1 MTDRI
6 RRVARRCAAGVRRVL
21 RRLAVGVRRVLR
33 VARWESA
40 RASGGVDRRTL
51 AAGIALLLVAG
62 GVVGVG
68 VATGVA
74 GLDVDRDVYRVGVDP
89 GSPYADAIDEEASLR
104 PVSPETASLGDSADA
119 VVVTVIRPGS
129 DDDGTIDGADV
140 EEVVVRATDTQKGEA
155 AAASVREAVESHNE
169 RLMRA
174 EPNQTAAFPVTVTLR
189 YVGRTTG
196 FDDGATL
203 GGGGSD
209 GGTTGDSE
217 DGTGGGS
224 DGGTTGDSE
233 DGTGGGSDDGTTGD
247 SEDGTGGGSDDGTTG
262 DSEDGTGGGS
272 DDGTTGDSE
281 DGDGDATDG
290 PGSVGDTDSGNAD
303 AESSDD
309 GGFAVP
315 SIGGGAFGADT
326 VGSPGSITPPFPFTS
341 LLLAFAFLV
350 PMNFLIQAYGSSI
363 LDERTNRRGEPLLVT
378 PLSPAEIVAGKTLP
392 YAAAAAVVTSLI
404 ALAVGGGAL
413 SVVAVAPIA
422 AAFLGATFVGAM
434 FARSFKELTF
444 VTVGVSVLLT
454 TYAFVPAI
462 FTNVTPVALVSPL
475 TLVVFDL
482 QDEAV
487 SAGEVLFSTAP
498 MAVGAALL
506 FGLGLGVY
514 REEDMF
520 SQKPVTRKFLDALAV
535 RLSAMP
541 AGAGAVGGGVLDR
554 DRLRALGSVALL
566 TACTIPFVFVAEL
579 LAVAVLFALPVTVS
593 IPVLLVTIAFIEEVA
608 KSVGLYAGFERGVFG
623 RTDGVGDGD
632 SIGDGDGV
640 GDGDGTLRVALAVG
654 LASGTGFFLAEK
666 VTAVVQAVGLT
677 DLFLGRAAFGD
688 VTGLSG
694 LPPLALAALFF
705 APLVLHV
712 VTTSVASVGAS
723 RGRTAYAVALTLAT
737 LGHAAYNVGVVSLG

>member
-1 MTDRI
+1 MIDGF
-6 RRVARRCAAGVRRVL
+6 RRVG

-33 VARWESA
+33 VAKWESA

-51 AAGIALLLVAG
+51 AAGVALLLVAG

-74 GLDVDRDVYRVGVDP
+74 GLDVDQDVYRVGVDAE
-89 GSPYADAIDEEASLR
+89 SPYAEAIEDAPSLR
-104 PVSPETASLGDSADA
+104 PVPAGSASLGDSADA
-119 VVVTVIRPGS
+119 VVVTVVRPGS
-129 DDDGTIDGADV
+129 GDDGSIDAADV
-140 EEVVVRATDTQKGEA
+140 DEVVVRASDTQKGEA
-155 AAASVREAVESHNE
+155 AAASVREAVASHNE

-174 EPNQTAAFPVTVTLR
+174 EPNQTAAFPVVVTLR

-196 FDDGATL
+196 VDDGATL
-203 GGGGSD
+203 GGSNGGSD
-209 GGTTGDSE
+209 GGSTDGSDA
-217 DGTGGGS
+217 GTGGGDDGS
-224 DGGTTGDSE
+224 DGGDGTSGGEGGDSTGD
-233 DGTGGGSDDGTTGD
+233 
-247 SEDGTGGGSDDGTTG
+247 
-262 DSEDGTGGGS
+262 
-272 DDGTTGDSE
+272 
-281 DGDGDATDG
+281 A
-290 PGSVGDTDSGNAD
+290 GSVGSGADSD
-303 AESSDD
+303 DD

-315 SIGGGAFGADT
+315 SIGGAAFGANT
-326 VGSPGSITPPFPFTS
+326 VGSPGSLTPPFPFTS
-341 LLLAFAFLV
+341 LLLAFVFLV

-404 ALAVGGGAL
+404 ALLVGGGAL
-413 SVVAVAPIA
+413 SVVAVAPVA
-422 AAFLGATFVGAM
+422 ATFLGATFVGAM

-482 QDEAV
+482 QGEAV

-535 RLSAMP
+535 RLSAVP
-541 AGAGAVGGGVLDR
+541 VGGAVGGGLLDR
-554 DRLRALGSVALL
+554 DRLRALGSVAFL

-608 KSVGLYAGFERGVFG
+608 KSVGLYAGFERGVFE
-623 RTDGVGDGD
+623 RTD
-632 SIGDGDGV
+632 
-640 GDGDGTLRVALAVG
+640 RVALAVG

-666 VTAVVQAVGLT
+666 ATAVVQAVGLT
-677 DLFLGRAAFGD
+677 DLFLGRAAFAD
-688 VTGLSG
+688 VAGLSG

-705 APLVLHV
+705 APLVLHA
-712 VTTSVASVGAS
+712 TATSVAALGAR
-723 RGRTAYAVALTLAT
+723 RGRTAYALALTLAT

>member
-1 MTDRI
+1 MTDR
-6 RRVARRCAAGVRRVL
+6 L
-21 RRLAVGVRRVLR
+21 RRLGRRIAVAARRVLR
-33 VARWESA
+33 VAKWESA
-40 RASGGVDRRTL
+40 RASGGVDRKTL
-51 AAGIALLLVAG
+51 AAGVALLLVAG

-89 GSPYADAIDEEASLR
+89 GSPYADAIEAEPSLR
-104 PVSPETASLGDSADA
+104 AVSAGRASLGDTADA
-119 VVVTVIRPGS
+119 VVVTVVRPGS
-129 DDDGTIDGADV
+129 EDGGAIDPGDV
-140 EEVVVRATDTQKGEA
+140 ESVVVRVTDTQKGEA
-155 AAASVREAVESHNE
+155 AAASVREAVEAHNE

-174 EPNQTAAFPVTVTLR
+174 EPNRTAAFPVTVTLR

-196 FDDGATL
+196 FDEGTTL
-203 GGGGSD
+203 GGDGDQTSDSDGSAGGGSD
-209 GGTTGDSE
+209 GGD
-217 DGTGGGS
+217 GGS
-224 DGGTTGDSE
+224 DGE
-233 DGTGGGSDDGTTGD
+233 GGSD
-247 SEDGTGGGSDDGTTG
+247 
-262 DSEDGTGGGS
+262 
-272 DDGTTGDSE
+272 
-281 DGDGDATDG
+281 GDGSTTDG
-290 PGSVGDTDSGNAD
+290 VGSVGD
-303 AESSDD
+303 SDGSDGD

-315 SIGGGAFGADT
+315 SIGGAAFGADT

-341 LLLAFAFLV
+341 LLLAFVFLV

-392 YAAAAAVVTSLI
+392 YAAAAAVVTTLI

-413 SVVAVAPIA
+413 SVIAVAPVA
-422 AAFLGATFVGAM
+422 ATFLGATFVGAM

-482 QDEAV
+482 QGEAV

-535 RLSAMP
+535 RLSP
-541 AGAGAVGGGVLDR
+541 VPTGGAPLDR
-554 DRLRALGSVALL
+554 RRLRALGGVAFL

-608 KSVGLYAGFERGVFG
+608 KSVGLYAGFERGVFE
-623 RTDGVGDGD
+623 RLDGV
-632 SIGDGDGV
+632 V
-640 GDGDGTLRVALAVG
+640 AGDGDGTLRVALAVG

-666 VTAVVQAVGLT
+666 ATAVVQAVGLT

-688 VTGLSG
+688 VAGLSG

-705 APLVLHV
+705 APLALHA
-712 VTTSVASVGAS
+712 VTTGLASVGAS
-723 RGRTAYAVALTLAT
+723 RGRTAYALALTLAT
-737 LGHAAYNVGVVSLG
+737 LGHAAYNAGVVSLG

>member
-1 MTDRI
+1 MTDRL
-6 RRVARRCAAGVRRVL
+6 RRVG
-21 RRLAVGVRRVLR
+21 RRLAVAGRRVFR

-51 AAGIALLLVAG
+51 AAGVALLLVAG

-74 GLDVDRDVYRVGVDP
+74 GLDVDQNVYRVGVDAE
-89 GSPYADAIDEEASLR
+89 SPYAEAIEEAPSLR
-104 PVSPETASLGDSADA
+104 PVPAGTASLGDSADA
-119 VVVTVIRPGS
+119 VVVTVVRPGAG
-129 DDDGTIDGADV
+129 DDRAIDGADV
-140 EEVVVRATDTQKGEA
+140 EEVVVRASDTRKGEA

-174 EPNQTAAFPVTVTLR
+174 EPNRTAAFPVVVTLR

-203 GGGGSD
+203 GGGD
-209 GGTTGDSE
+209 GGSGGGAGD
-217 DGTGGGS
+217 GGGGS
-224 DGGTTGDSE
+224 
-233 DGTGGGSDDGTTGD
+233 GGGSDDGDGPDGGAGD
-247 SEDGTGGGSDDGTTG
+247 GGDGSDD
-262 DSEDGTGGGS
+262 
-272 DDGTTGDSE
+272 
-281 DGDGDATDG
+281 A
-290 PGSVGDTDSGNAD
+290 GSVADGSASG
-303 AESSDD
+303 ED

-315 SIGGGAFGADT
+315 SIGGAAFGADT

-341 LLLAFAFLV
+341 LLLAFVFLV

-392 YAAAAAVVTSLI
+392 YAAAAAVVTTLI
-404 ALAVGGGAL
+404 ALLVGGGPL
-413 SVVAVAPIA
+413 SVVAVAPVA
-422 AAFLGATFVGAM
+422 ATFLGATFVGAM

-482 QDEAV
+482 QGEAV

-535 RLSAMP
+535 RLSPVP
-541 AGAGAVGGGVLDR
+541 ADAGLLTR
-554 DRLRALGSVALL
+554 DRLRALARVAFL

-608 KSVGLYAGFERGVFG
+608 KSVGLYAGFERGVFA
-623 RTDGVGDGD
+623 RTAETDGEGALG
-632 SIGDGDGV
+632 
-640 GDGDGTLRVALAVG
+640 VALAVG
-654 LASGTGFFLAEK
+654 AASGTGFFLAEK
-666 VTAVVQAVGLT
+666 ATAVVQAVGLT
-677 DLFLGRAAFGD
+677 DLFLGRAAFAD
-688 VTGLSG
+688 VAGLSG
-694 LPPLALAALFF
+694 LPPLALAALFL

-712 VTTSVASVGAS
+712 ATTGVASLGAS
-723 RGRTAYAVALTLAT
+723 RGRTAYALALTLAT

>member
-1 MTDRI
+1 MIDRL
-6 RRVARRCAAGVRRVL
+6 RRVARR
-21 RRLAVGVRRVLR
+21 LAVAVRRVLR
-33 VARWESA
+33 VAKWESA

-74 GLDVDRDVYRVGVDP
+74 GLDVDRDVYRVGVDAD
-89 GSPYADAIDEEASLR
+89 SPYADAIETESSLR
-104 PVSPETASLGDSADA
+104 RVSTGTGSLGKDADA
-119 VVVTVIRPGS
+119 VVVTVVGS
-129 DDDGTIDGADV
+129 GTVDDGSIDSGDV
-140 EEVVVRATDTQKGEA
+140 DEVVVRASDTQKGRA
-155 AAASVREAVESHNE
+155 AAATVREAVEAHNE

-189 YVGRTTG
+189 YVARTGG

-203 GGGGSD
+203 GGSDGDGGSGSGDGAGGGGDGGADGGAGSD
-209 GGTTGDSE
+209 GG
-217 DGTGGGS
+217 DGTTDGGS
-224 DGGTTGDSE
+224 DAGTVDGSTG
-233 DGTGGGSDDGTTGD
+233 
-247 SEDGTGGGSDDGTTG
+247 
-262 DSEDGTGGGS
+262 
-272 DDGTTGDSE
+272 
-281 DGDGDATDG
+281 
-290 PGSVGDTDSGNAD
+290 AD
-303 AESSDD
+303 DD

-326 VGSPGSITPPFPFTS
+326 IGSPGSITPPFPFTS

-392 YAAAAAVVTSLI
+392 YAAAAAVVTTLI

-413 SVVAVAPIA
+413 SVLAVAPVA

-482 QDEAV
+482 QGEAV
-487 SAGEVLFSTAP
+487 SVGEALFSTVP
-498 MAVGAALL
+498 MGVGAALL
-506 FGLGLGVY
+506 FALGLGVY

-520 SQKPVTRKFLDALAV
+520 SQKPVARKFLDALAV
-535 RLSAMP
+535 RLAPVP
-541 AGAGAVGGGVLDR
+541 AGGGLLSR
-554 DRLRALGSVALL
+554 DRLRALGSVAFL

-593 IPVLLVTIAFIEEVA
+593 IPVLLVTIAFAEEVA
-608 KSVGLYAGFERGVFG
+608 KSVGVYAGFERGVFDRG
-623 RTDGVGDGD
+623 LSDRP
-632 SIGDGDGV
+632 DGDGV
-640 GDGDGTLRVALAVG
+640 GRGALGIALAVG
-654 LASGTGFFLAEK
+654 VASGTGFFLAEK
-666 VTAVVQAVGLT
+666 ATAVVQAVGLT
-677 DLFLGRAAFGD
+677 DLFLGRAAFAD
-688 VTGLSG
+688 VAGLSG

-712 VTTSVASVGAS
+712 VTTSVAAVGAS
-723 RGRTAYAVALTLAT
+723 RGRTAYALALAVAT

>member
-1 MTDRI
+1 MTDRL
-6 RRVARRCAAGVRRVL
+6 RRVG

-51 AAGIALLLVAG
+51 AAGVALLVVAG

-74 GLDVDRDVYRVGVDP
+74 GLDVDGDIYRVGVDD
-89 GSPYADAIDEEASLR
+89 GSPYADAIEDAPSLR
-104 PVSPETASLGDSADA
+104 PVPGGTASLGDAADA
-119 VVVTVIRPGS
+119 VVVTVVRPGAG
-129 DDDGTIDGADV
+129 DDGAIDSGEV
-140 EEVVVRATDTQKGEA
+140 EEVIVRASDTRKGEA
-155 AAASVREAVESHNE
+155 AAASVREAVEAHNE

-174 EPNQTAAFPVTVTLR
+174 EPNRTAAFPVTVTLR

-196 FDDGATL
+196 IDDGATL
-203 GGGGSD
+203 GGSDGGSAGGSD
-209 GGTTGDSE
+209 GGSDGGGETGG
-217 DGTGGGS
+217 DGGASGDGGGGS
-224 DGGTTGDSE
+224 GAGTDASDSGST
-233 DGTGGGSDDGTTGD
+233 DAGTGS
-247 SEDGTGGGSDDGTTG
+247 
-262 DSEDGTGGGS
+262 
-272 DDGTTGDSE
+272 
-281 DGDGDATDG
+281 
-290 PGSVGDTDSGNAD
+290 SG
-303 AESSDD
+303 D

-341 LLLAFAFLV
+341 LLLAFVFLV

-392 YAAAAAVVTSLI
+392 YAAAAAVVTTLI
-404 ALAVGGGAL
+404 ALLVGGGAL

-454 TYAFVPAI
+454 TYAFVPAV

-482 QDEAV
+482 QGEAV

-535 RLSAMP
+535 RLSPVP
-541 AGAGAVGGGVLDR
+541 AGGGILSR
-554 DRLRALGSVALL
+554 DRRRALGSVALL

-579 LAVAVLFALPVTVS
+579 LAVAVLFALPITVS

-608 KSVGLYAGFERGVFG
+608 KSVGLYAGFERGVFE
-623 RTDGVGDGD
+623 R
-632 SIGDGDGV
+632 SDGDG
-640 GDGDGTLRVALAVG
+640 GGTLRVALAVG

-694 LPPLALAALFF
+694 LPPVALAALFF

-712 VTTSVASVGAS
+712 VTTGAAGVGAS
-723 RGRTAYAVALTLAT
+723 RGRTAYALALTAAT

>member
-1 MTDRI
+1 MIDRL
-6 RRVARRCAAGVRRVL
+6 RRVG
-21 RRLAVGVRRVLR
+21 RRLAVAVRRVLR

-51 AAGIALLLVAG
+51 AAGVALLLVAG

-89 GSPYADAIDEEASLR
+89 GSPYADAIDEAASLR
-104 PVSPETASLGDSADA
+104 PVPAGTASLGDTADA
-119 VVVTVIRPGS
+119 VVVTVVRPGS
-129 DDDGTIDGADV
+129 GGDSIDAADV
-140 EEVVVRATDTQKGEA
+140 EEVVVRATDTRKGEA
-155 AAASVREAVESHNE
+155 AAASVREAVEAHNE

-174 EPNQTAAFPVTVTLR
+174 EPNRTAAFPVAVTLR

-196 FDDGATL
+196 FDDAATL
-203 GGGGSD
+203 GGSNGDSTGGSD
-209 GGTTGDSE
+209 GGSGGGDS
-217 DGTGGGS
+217 DGSGS
-224 DGGTTGDSE
+224 DA
-233 DGTGGGSDDGTTGD
+233 
-247 SEDGTGGGSDDGTTG
+247 
-262 DSEDGTGGGS
+262 
-272 DDGTTGDSE
+272 
-281 DGDGDATDG
+281 GDGESTAGNGDDATDG
-290 PGSVGDTDSGNAD
+290 DAGGETGSVDAD
-303 AESSDD
+303 GSSDD
-309 GGFAVP
+309 DGGLAVP

-350 PMNFLIQAYGSSI
+350 PMNFLIQAYGSSV
-363 LDERTNRRGEPLLVT
+363 LNERTNRRGEPLLVT

-392 YAAAAAVVTSLI
+392 YAAAAAVVTTLI

-413 SVVAVAPIA
+413 SVIAVAPVA

-482 QDEAV
+482 QGEAV

-535 RLSAMP
+535 RLSAVP
-541 AGAGAVGGGVLDR
+541 VGGGILDR
-554 DRLRALGSVALL
+554 GRLRALGSVAFL

-608 KSVGLYAGFERGVFG
+608 KSVGLYAGFERGVFE
-623 RTDGVGDGD
+623 RTGGDR
-632 SIGDGDGV
+632 
-640 GDGDGTLRVALAVG
+640 DGTLRLALAVG

-666 VTAVVQAVGLT
+666 ATAVVQAVGLT
-677 DLFLGRAAFGD
+677 ELFIGRAAFGD
-688 VTGLSG
+688 VAGLSG
-694 LPPLALAALFF
+694 FPPIALAALFF

-712 VTTSVASVGAS
+712 ATTTVASVGAS
-723 RGRTAYAVALTLAT
+723 RGRTAYALALILAT

>member
-1 MTDRI
+1 MTDR
-6 RRVARRCAAGVRRVL
+6 L
-21 RRLAVGVRRVLR
+21 RRLGRRIAVAARRVLR
-33 VARWESA
+33 VAKWESA
-40 RASGGVDRRTL
+40 RASGGVDRKTL
-51 AAGIALLLVAG
+51 AAGVALLLVAG

-89 GSPYADAIDEEASLR
+89 GSPYADAIEAEPSLR
-104 PVSPETASLGDSADA
+104 AVSAGRASLGDTADA
-119 VVVTVIRPGS
+119 VVVTVVRPGS
-129 DDDGTIDGADV
+129 EDGGAIDPGDV
-140 EEVVVRATDTQKGEA
+140 ESVVVRATDTQKGEA
-155 AAASVREAVESHNE
+155 AAASVREAVEAHNE

-174 EPNQTAAFPVTVTLR
+174 EPNRTAAFPVTVTLR

-196 FDDGATL
+196 FDEGTTL
-203 GGGGSD
+203 GGDGDQTSDSDGSAGGGSD
-209 GGTTGDSE
+209 GGD
-217 DGTGGGS
+217 GGS
-224 DGGTTGDSE
+224 DGE
-233 DGTGGGSDDGTTGD
+233 GGSDGDGSTT
-247 SEDGTGGGSDDGTTG
+247 DGVGSVGGSD
-262 DSEDGTGGGS
+262 GS
-272 DDGTTGDSE
+272 DG
-281 DGDGDATDG
+281 
-290 PGSVGDTDSGNAD
+290 
-303 AESSDD
+303 D

-315 SIGGGAFGADT
+315 SIGGAAFGADT

-341 LLLAFAFLV
+341 LLLAFVFLV

-392 YAAAAAVVTSLI
+392 YAAAAAVVTTLI

-413 SVVAVAPIA
+413 SVIAVAPVA
-422 AAFLGATFVGAM
+422 ATFLGATFVGAM

-482 QDEAV
+482 QGEAV

-498 MAVGAALL
+498 MAVGATLL

-535 RLSAMP
+535 RLSP
-541 AGAGAVGGGVLDR
+541 VPTGGAPLDR
-554 DRLRALGSVALL
+554 RRLRALGGVAFL

-608 KSVGLYAGFERGVFG
+608 KSVGLYAGFERGVFE
-623 RTDGVGDGD
+623 RLDGVAA
-632 SIGDGDGV
+632 

-666 VTAVVQAVGLT
+666 ATAVVQAVGLT

-688 VTGLSG
+688 VAGLSG

-705 APLVLHV
+705 APLALHA
-712 VTTSVASVGAS
+712 VTTGLASVGAS
-723 RGRTAYAVALTLAT
+723 RGRTAYALALTLAT
-737 LGHAAYNVGVVSLG
+737 LGHAAYNAGVVSLG

>member
-1 MTDRI
+1 MTDRL
-6 RRVARRCAAGVRRVL
+6 RRVG

-33 VARWESA
+33 VARWETA

-74 GLDVDRDVYRVGVDP
+74 GLDVDRDVYRVGVDAE
-89 GSPYADAIDEEASLR
+89 SPYAEAIEEAPSLR
-104 PVSPETASLGDSADA
+104 PVPGGTASLGDSTDA
-119 VVVTVIRPGS
+119 VVVTVVRPGAG
-129 DDDGTIDGADV
+129 DDGAIDAADV
-140 EEVVVRATDTQKGEA
+140 DEVVVRATDTRKGEA
-155 AAASVREAVESHNE
+155 AAASVREAVEARNE
-169 RLMRA
+169 RVLRA
-174 EPNQTAAFPVTVTLR
+174 EPNRTAAFPVTVTLR

-203 GGGGSD
+203 GGSDGGSTGDSDGDGGDESASGGTVTDADGSGSGTDAEETGSD
-209 GGTTGDSE
+209 GSSATDSE
-217 DGTGGGS
+217 ADTGS
-224 DGGTTGDSE
+224 DGSPGDDTTAGRT
-233 DGTGGGSDDGTTGD
+233 DGT
-247 SEDGTGGGSDDGTTG
+247 
-262 DSEDGTGGGS
+262 
-272 DDGTTGDSE
+272 
-281 DGDGDATDG
+281 DGDGSTTGGTDG
-290 PGSVGDTDSGNAD
+290 TDGDGSTTEGVDSTDDGAD
-303 AESSDD
+303 ADD
-309 GGFAVP
+309 GFAVP
-315 SIGGGAFGADT
+315 SIGGGAFGANT

-404 ALAVGGGAL
+404 ALLVGGGAL
-413 SVVAVAPIA
+413 SVIAVAPVA
-422 AAFLGATFVGAM
+422 ATFLGATFVGAM

-482 QDEAV
+482 QGKAV

-535 RLSAMP
+535 RLAPVSA
-541 AGAGAVGGGVLDR
+541 GGGLLDR
-554 DRLRALGSVALL
+554 DRLRGLGSVAFL

-608 KSVGLYAGFERGVFG
+608 KSVGLYAGFERGVFE
-623 RTDGVGDGD
+623 RTDGVGVGD
-632 SIGDGDGV
+632 ADAGDADVGDGDAGDAGV
-640 GDGDGTLRVALAVG
+640 GDGDGSLRVALAVG
-654 LASGTGFFLAEK
+654 IASGTGFFLAEK
-666 VTAVVQAVGLT
+666 ATAVVQAVGLT
-677 DLFLGRAAFGD
+677 DLFLGRAAFAD
-688 VTGLSG
+688 VAGLSG

-712 VTTSVASVGAS
+712 TATTVASVGAS

>member
-1 MTDRI
+1 MIDGF
-6 RRVARRCAAGVRRVL
+6 RRVG

-33 VARWESA
+33 VAKWESA

-51 AAGIALLLVAG
+51 AAGVALLLVAG

-74 GLDVDRDVYRVGVDP
+74 GLDVDQDVYRVGVDAE
-89 GSPYADAIDEEASLR
+89 SPYAEAIEDAPSLR
-104 PVSPETASLGDSADA
+104 PVPAGSASLGDSADA
-119 VVVTVIRPGS
+119 VVVTVVRPGS
-129 DDDGTIDGADV
+129 GDDGSIDAADV
-140 EEVVVRATDTQKGEA
+140 DEVVVRASDTQKGEA
-155 AAASVREAVESHNE
+155 AAASVREAVASHNE

-174 EPNQTAAFPVTVTLR
+174 EPNQTAAFPVVVTLR

-196 FDDGATL
+196 VDDGATL
-203 GGGGSD
+203 GGSNGGSD
-209 GGTTGDSE
+209 GGST
-217 DGTGGGS
+217 DGSNAETGGGDDGS
-224 DGGTTGDSE
+224 DGGDGTSGGEGGDSTGD
-233 DGTGGGSDDGTTGD
+233 
-247 SEDGTGGGSDDGTTG
+247 
-262 DSEDGTGGGS
+262 
-272 DDGTTGDSE
+272 
-281 DGDGDATDG
+281 A
-290 PGSVGDTDSGNAD
+290 GSVGSGADSD
-303 AESSDD
+303 DD

-315 SIGGGAFGADT
+315 SIGGAAFGANT
-326 VGSPGSITPPFPFTS
+326 VGSPGSLTPPFPFTS
-341 LLLAFAFLV
+341 LLLAFVFLV

-404 ALAVGGGAL
+404 ALLVGGGAL
-413 SVVAVAPIA
+413 SVVAVAPVA
-422 AAFLGATFVGAM
+422 ATFLGATFVGAM

-482 QDEAV
+482 QGEAV

-535 RLSAMP
+535 RLSAVP
-541 AGAGAVGGGVLDR
+541 VGGAVGGGLLDR
-554 DRLRALGSVALL
+554 DRLRALGSVAFL

-608 KSVGLYAGFERGVFG
+608 KSVGLYAGFERGVFE
-623 RTDGVGDGD
+623 RTD
-632 SIGDGDGV
+632 
-640 GDGDGTLRVALAVG
+640 RVALAVG

-666 VTAVVQAVGLT
+666 ATAVVQAVGLT
-677 DLFLGRAAFGD
+677 DLFLGRAAFAD
-688 VTGLSG
+688 VAGLSG

-705 APLVLHV
+705 APLVLHA
-712 VTTSVASVGAS
+712 TATSVAALGAR
-723 RGRTAYAVALTLAT
+723 RGRTAYALALTLAT

>member
-1 MTDRI
+1 MTDRL
-6 RRVARRCAAGVRRVL
+6 RRAA
-21 RRLAVGVRRVLR
+21 RRLAVSVRRVLR

-51 AAGIALLLVAG
+51 AAGVALLLVAG

-74 GLDVDRDVYRVGVDP
+74 GLDVDRDVYRVGVDAE
-89 GSPYADAIDEEASLR
+89 SPYADAIEAEPSLR
-104 PVSPETASLGDSADA
+104 AVPAGTSSLGDSADA
-119 VVVTVIRPGS
+119 VVVTVVRPGS
-129 DDDGTIDGADV
+129 VDDETVDAADV
-140 EEVVVRATDTQKGEA
+140 EDVIVRASDTRKGEA
-155 AAASVREAVESHNE
+155 AAAAVREAVEAHNE

-174 EPNQTAAFPVTVTLR
+174 EPNRTAAFPVTVTLR

-203 GGGGSD
+203 GGSD
-209 GGTTGDSE
+209 GGSTGGSTDGSA
-217 DGTGGGS
+217 DGTGGDGS
-224 DGGTTGDSE
+224 GD
-233 DGTGGGSDDGTTGD
+233 GGSDDESGVADGGTGD
-247 SEDGTGGGSDDGTTG
+247 GESDGADAGG
-262 DSEDGTGGGS
+262 
-272 DDGTTGDSE
+272 
-281 DGDGDATDG
+281 
-290 PGSVGDTDSGNAD
+290 TDSGDGA
-303 AESSDD
+303 AESDGSD
-309 GGFAVP
+309 GLLGVP
-315 SIGGGAFGADT
+315 SIGGAAFGADT

-341 LLLAFAFLV
+341 LLLAFVFLV

-378 PLSPAEIVAGKTLP
+378 PLSPGEIVAGKTLP
-392 YAAAAAVVTSLI
+392 YAATAAVVTTLI
-404 ALAVGGGAL
+404 AALVGGGAL
-413 SVVAVAPIA
+413 SVIAVAPVA

-482 QDEAV
+482 QGEAV
-487 SAGEVLFSTAP
+487 SAGEALFSTAP

-535 RLSAMP
+535 RLSP
-541 AGAGAVGGGVLDR
+541 VSVGSGLLDR
-554 DRLRALGSVALL
+554 GLLRALGAVALL

-593 IPVLLVTIAFIEEVA
+593 IPVLLVSIAFIEEVA
-608 KSVGLYAGFERGVFG
+608 KSIALYAGFERGVFG
-623 RTDGVGDGD
+623 RTDGVDAGEGRGGDG
-632 SIGDGDGV
+632 
-640 GDGDGTLRVALAVG
+640 GTLRVALAVG
-654 LASGTGFFLAEK
+654 IASGTGFFVAEK

-677 DLFLGRAAFGD
+677 DLFLGRAAFAD
-688 VTGLSG
+688 VAGLSG

-705 APLVLHV
+705 APLALHV
-712 VTTSVASVGAS
+712 ATTSVASVGAS

>member
-1 MTDRI
+1 MIDRL
-6 RRVARRCAAGVRRVL
+6 RRVG

-51 AAGIALLLVAG
+51 AAGVALLLVAG

-74 GLDVDRDVYRVGVDP
+74 GLDVDQDVYRVGVDAE
-89 GSPYADAIDEEASLR
+89 SPYSDAIEDAPSLR
-104 PVSPETASLGDSADA
+104 PVSAGSASLGDSADA
-119 VVVTVIRPGS
+119 VVMTVVRPGS
-129 DDDGTIDGADV
+129 GDDGSIDASDV
-140 EEVVVRATDTQKGEA
+140 EEVVVRASNTQKGEA
-155 AAASVREAVESHNE
+155 AAASVREAVASHNE

-174 EPNQTAAFPVTVTLR
+174 EPNQTAAFPVVVTLR
-189 YVGRTTG
+189 YVGRTAG
-196 FDDGATL
+196 VDDGATL
-203 GGGGSD
+203 GGSDGSSTDGSD
-209 GGTTGDSE
+209 GG
-217 DGTGGGS
+217 GGGS
-224 DGGTTGDSE
+224 DN
-233 DGTGGGSDDGTTGD
+233 GSDGGDTT
-247 SEDGTGGGSDDGTTG
+247 S
-262 DSEDGTGGGS
+262 
-272 DDGTTGDSE
+272 
-281 DGDGDATDG
+281 DGDGGDGDGSATGGPDSTDDG
-290 PGSVGDTDSGNAD
+290 AG
-303 AESSDD
+303 SDD

-315 SIGGGAFGADT
+315 SIGGAAFGANT

-392 YAAAAAVVTSLI
+392 YAVAAAVVTSLI
-404 ALAVGGGAL
+404 AVLVGGGAL
-413 SVVAVAPIA
+413 SVVAVAPVA
-422 AAFLGATFVGAM
+422 ATFLGATFVGAM

-482 QDEAV
+482 QGEAV

-535 RLSAMP
+535 RLSPVP
-541 AGAGAVGGGVLDR
+541 AGDGAVGRGLLDR
-554 DRLRALGSVALL
+554 ERLRALGSVAFL
-566 TACTIPFVFVAEL
+566 TACTLPFVFVAEL

-608 KSVGLYAGFERGVFG
+608 KSVGLYAGFERGVFERSG
-623 RTDGVGDGD
+623 R
-632 SIGDGDGV
+632 V
-640 GDGDGTLRVALAVG
+640 GDGDGGSDETLRVALAVG

-666 VTAVVQAVGLT
+666 ATAVVQAVGLT
-677 DLFLGRAAFGD
+677 DLFLGRAAFAD
-688 VTGLSG
+688 VAGLSG

-712 VTTSVASVGAS
+712 ATTSVASVGAS

>member
-1 MTDRI
+1 VTDR
-6 RRVARRCAAGVRRVL
+6 L
-21 RRLAVGVRRVLR
+21 RRLGRRIAVAARRVLR
-33 VARWESA
+33 VAKWESA
-40 RASGGVDRRTL
+40 RASGGVDRKTL
-51 AAGIALLLVAG
+51 AAGVALLLVAG

-89 GSPYADAIDEEASLR
+89 GSPYADAIEAEPSLR
-104 PVSPETASLGDSADA
+104 AVSAGRASLGDTADA
-119 VVVTVIRPGS
+119 VVVTVVRPGS
-129 DDDGTIDGADV
+129 EDGGAIDPGDV
-140 EEVVVRATDTQKGEA
+140 ESVVVRVTDTQKGEA
-155 AAASVREAVESHNE
+155 AAASVREAVEAHNE

-174 EPNQTAAFPVTVTLR
+174 EPNRTAAFPVTVTLR

-196 FDDGATL
+196 FDEGTTL
-203 GGGGSD
+203 GGDGDQTSDSD
-209 GGTTGDSE
+209 GS
-217 DGTGGGS
+217 TGGGS
-224 DGGTTGDSE
+224 DGGD
-233 DGTGGGSDDGTTGD
+233 GGSDG
-247 SEDGTGGGSDDGTTG
+247 EGGSDGDGSTT
-262 DSEDGTGGGS
+262 DGVGSVGGS
-272 DDGTTGDSE
+272 DGSDG
-281 DGDGDATDG
+281 
-290 PGSVGDTDSGNAD
+290 
-303 AESSDD
+303 D

-315 SIGGGAFGADT
+315 SIGGAAFGADT

-341 LLLAFAFLV
+341 LLLAFVFLV

-392 YAAAAAVVTSLI
+392 YAAAAAVVTTLI

-413 SVVAVAPIA
+413 SVIAVAPVA
-422 AAFLGATFVGAM
+422 ATFLGATFVGAM

-482 QDEAV
+482 QGEAV

-535 RLSAMP
+535 RLSP
-541 AGAGAVGGGVLDR
+541 VPTGGAPLDR
-554 DRLRALGSVALL
+554 RRLRALGGVAFL

-608 KSVGLYAGFERGVFG
+608 KSVGLYAGFERGVFE
-623 RTDGVGDGD
+623 RLDGVAA
-632 SIGDGDGV
+632 

-666 VTAVVQAVGLT
+666 ATAVVQAVGLT

-688 VTGLSG
+688 VAGLSG

-705 APLVLHV
+705 APLALHA
-712 VTTSVASVGAS
+712 VTTGLASVGAS
-723 RGRTAYAVALTLAT
+723 RGRTAYALALTLAT
-737 LGHAAYNVGVVSLG
+737 LGHAAYNAGVVSLG

>member
-1 MTDRI
+1 MIDRL
-6 RRVARRCAAGVRRVL
+6 RRVG
-21 RRLAVGVRRVLR
+21 RRLAVAVRRVLR

-51 AAGIALLLVAG
+51 AAGVALLLVAG

-89 GSPYADAIDEEASLR
+89 GSPYADAIEEEPSLR
-104 PVSPETASLGDSADA
+104 PVPGGTASLGDSADA
-119 VVVTVIRPGS
+119 VVLTVVRPGAA
-129 DDDGTIDGADV
+129 DDGGIDSADV
-140 EEVVVRATDTQKGEA
+140 EEVVVRASDTRKGQA
-155 AAASVREAVESHNE
+155 AAASVREAVEAHSE

-174 EPNQTAAFPVTVTLR
+174 EPNRTAAFPVTVTLR

-203 GGGGSD
+203 GESD
-209 GGTTGDSE
+209 GGSAGDS
-217 DGTGGGS
+217 GGGT
-224 DGGTTGDSE
+224 D
-233 DGTGGGSDDGTTGD
+233 GSDDGGDTTGGDAGSGDGD
-247 SEDGTGGGSDDGTTG
+247 STGSDDGGTDESDAGGDTTG
-262 DSEDGTGGGS
+262 GDGSGDTTGGDGSGDTTGGDGSGDTTGGDGGGS
-272 DDGTTGDSE
+272 
-281 DGDGDATDG
+281 
-290 PGSVGDTDSGNAD
+290 
-303 AESSDD
+303 AESDD
-309 GGFAVP
+309 GGLAVP

-363 LDERTNRRGEPLLVT
+363 LNERTNRRGEPLLVT

-392 YAAAAAVVTSLI
+392 YAAAAALVTALI
-404 ALAVGGGAL
+404 ALVVGGGPL
-413 SVVAVAPIA
+413 SVIAVAPVA

-482 QDEAV
+482 QEEAV

-498 MAVGAALL
+498 MAVGATLL

-535 RLSAMP
+535 RLSAVP
-541 AGAGAVGGGVLDR
+541 AGGGLLDR
-554 DRLRALGSVALL
+554 DRLRALGSVAFL

-579 LAVAVLFALPVTVS
+579 LAVAVLFALPITVS
-593 IPVLLVTIAFIEEVA
+593 IPVLLVAIAFVEEVA
-608 KSVGLYAGFERGVFG
+608 KSVGLYAGFERGVFE
-623 RTDGVGDGD
+623 RPDGD
-632 SIGDGDGV
+632 AVRG
-640 GDGDGTLRVALAVG
+640 GTLGVALAVG

-666 VTAVVQAVGLT
+666 ATAVVQAVGLT

-694 LPPLALAALFF
+694 LPPVALAALFF
-705 APLVLHV
+705 APLVLHG
-712 VTTSVASVGAS
+712 VTTSVAAVGAS
-723 RGRTAYAVALTLAT
+723 RGRTAYALALTLAT